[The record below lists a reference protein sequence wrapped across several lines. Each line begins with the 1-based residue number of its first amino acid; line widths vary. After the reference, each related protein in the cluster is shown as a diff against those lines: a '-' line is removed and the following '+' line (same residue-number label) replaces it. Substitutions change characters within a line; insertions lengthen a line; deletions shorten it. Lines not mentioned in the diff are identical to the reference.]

1 MKAVLLVFLGGGL
14 GSACRYL
21 VGKLAADQNLSSF
34 WGTFSVNMFGCLLIG
49 LLLGASNR
57 YGWIDQN
64 QLWLWTV
71 GFCGGFTTFSTYAL
85 EGQQFLKNG
94 QLAAFVAYMAGSL
107 LVGVLAVA
115 VGIWLSRIGIN
126 S

>member
-21 VGKLAADQNLSSF
+21 VGKLASDQNLSSF
-34 WGTFSVNMFGCLLIG
+34 WGTFSVNMLGCLLIG

-57 YGWIDQN
+57 YGWMDQN

-94 QLAAFVAYMAGSL
+94 QFTAFVAYMAGSL
-107 LVGVLAVA
+107 LVGVFAVA